1 MLVFFWG
8 GRGSIEFCAVENM
21 KSFRILRLLRFLGY
35 LVLRGSF
42 NGGVVWLISDDV
54 QFAFRC

>member
-21 KSFRILRLLRFLGY
+21 KSFRILCLLRFLGY

-42 NGGVVWLISDDV
+42 NGGVVSLITD
-54 QFAFRC
+54 